1 MAVRACIMTTLV
13 ATFSLF
19 AATDFQSEEKRLDQI
34 ESGLNAIL
42 NKAGIHFSGTFRS
55 QYLDSQLGLD
65 TASGDEVIDRSKKT
79 RESNEFTSVDFDIK
93 ARPNEY
99 LSARLIY
106 RMHQNWQNF
115 FSDVANPISSRWISI
130 DGNVNSMFRFNVG
143 DYRQRY
149 SPLTLWSPDIDI
161 AYEPEIFAAKRRASM
176 DELFLGNNDRILQG
190 LNFNFDAEIAPLFDE
205 VHWNVLAARLRLNST
220 SVQNGGMVA
229 MPFEAAIMDRYVAG
243 TNLDVTVLRGL
254 GIGLTYLDIFDLK
267 PTYDKGVAEAALLA
281 KQTAIIGGRVNPSS
295 SMFSDSDLFTAGI
308 NFEGAYSIDNDSMS
322 YSIDATSGDSTLDI
336 EKVNGLALDVGA
348 NGQVNLGALG
358 VLAVNLDYI
367 STSRDYRNDMAQ
379 SPTFLGQ
386 RIMNI
391 ENDYEHSS
399 RLYTTFDALYNNVFK
414 FTPSGNNSWT
424 KQPTRKISYFTA
436 ILSPEEVRAKLDN
449 ENVRLD
455 EALQLVMPFGPATPN
470 RKGITGKV
478 NAQLLNKAV
487 DVGVSVA
494 SLKEIDPDSI
504 GGIAMGITNFMQ
516 LGGGFSV
523 DVAHWAPLLNTL
535 KLSFGYS
542 LESAKNDGA
551 VGVDSSAVDVASS
564 FINLGLYYNFWQRF
578 SLLGGFQNIVTDY
591 AISKNG
597 SVQTQWSAG
606 VEYKVSDG
614 GKITGRFG
622 RISGAL
628 LQDGKVLDD
637 YFFGIWQT
645 ELFLTVN
652 F

>member
-34 ESGLNAIL
+34 ESGLNAVL

-55 QYLDSQLGLD
+55 QYLDSQID
-65 TASGDEVIDRSKKT
+65 SASGDETIDRAKKA

-99 LSARLIY
+99 LSARLIF

-115 FSDVANPISSRWISI
+115 FSDVANPIFSRWISI
-130 DGNVNSMFRFNVG
+130 DGDVESMFRFNVG

-190 LNFNFDAEIAPLFDE
+190 LNYNFDAEIAPLFNE
-205 VHWNVLAARLRLNST
+205 VHWNVLAARLRLGATN
-220 SVQNGGMVA
+220 VQNGGMVA
-229 MPFEAAIMDRYVAG
+229 MSFEAAPMDRYVVG
-243 TNLDVTVLRGL
+243 TNVDLTMLRGL
-254 GIGLTYLDIFDLK
+254 GLGLTYLDIFDLK
-267 PTYDKGVAEAALLA
+267 STYDKGVAEAALLA
-281 KQTAIIGGRVNPSS
+281 KQTAIFGGRFNPSS
-295 SMFSDSDLFTAGI
+295 SLLIDSDLFTAGI
-308 NFEGAYSIDNDSMS
+308 NAEGAFSIDNDSMS
-322 YSIDATSGDSTLDI
+322 YSIDAPSGDSTLNMS
-336 EKVNGLALDVGA
+336 KVNGFAVAVGA
-348 NGQVNLGALG
+348 NGQVTLGESG
-358 VLAVNLDYI
+358 VLAFNVDFI
-367 STSRDYRNDMAQ
+367 SNSRDYRNDMAQ

-391 ENDYEHSS
+391 ENDYSHNS

-414 FTPSGNNSWT
+414 FTPSANNSWT

-436 ILSPEEVRAKLDN
+436 ILSPEEVMTKLDD
-449 ENVRLD
+449 EKVRLD

-470 RKGITGKV
+470 RTGITGKV
-478 NAQLLNKAV
+478 NAQLLSKAV
-487 DVGVSVA
+487 DVGVSFA
-494 SLKEIDPDSI
+494 SLSEIDPDSI

-523 DVAHWAPLLNTL
+523 DVAHWAPPLNTL
-535 KLSFGYS
+535 RLSFGLS

-551 VGVDSSAVDVASS
+551 VGVDSSAMDVASS
-564 FINLGLYYNFWQRF
+564 FVNLGFYYNFWQRF
-578 SLLGGFQNIVTDY
+578 SLLGGFQSIVSEH
-591 AISKNG
+591 AIEKFSIAQN
-597 SVQTQWSAG
+597 QWSAG

-622 RISGAL
+622 RVGGDFL
-628 LQDGKVLDD
+628 LDGTALDD
-637 YFFGIWQT
+637 YSFGIWQI
-645 ELFLTVN
+645 ELYLTVN